1 MFFRTKKSPS
11 GTVTQL
17 VESFRNDEGQAR
29 QSIILSLGQAK
40 INEDIRRDVAK
51 VVETRLYHEPELLE
65 RPLTLEAAYWV
76 DRIVNTVQHNGTWT
90 PGRKRRAHQ
99 DNTSSEAIDGV
110 LSDKI
115 DHTHSTTLGPELL
128 ALHAWKQ
135 LNMPGLLETLGF
147 NQAQCDAAA
156 VSVVN
161 RLVAPCSEHF
171 MQTWLTTSS
180 LSDLLGSD
188 ILNFADDRYYRI
200 SDKLLA
206 AKDKIEAHLRHAQK
220 ARFNLQRTIIL
231 YDLTN
236 THFEGVCRHNPKA
249 KRGKNKQKRNDCPQV
264 VVGMVFDE
272 FGFELAH
279 QTFSGNTQDSTTLAF
294 LVNTLKK
301 LTDSDQELADAKPIV
316 VVDAGIATKDNLRR
330 LREEGFS
337 YLVNASRQQR
347 EVYADHFRDDSGF
360 EAVPGREKN
369 GRARAP
375 VLVKAIDHTFTE
387 EASDDPS
394 EASDSENAP
403 ETITERLV
411 LCKSDTRGDKERAMI
426 SKAEEKLLERLQKL
440 ATRIAKGQIKK
451 VSKIHEAIGRLR
463 SNNSRVV
470 RFYDIDF
477 QAAKK
482 PAKGEPSGVLHYT
495 RKDQLFADSQLVM
508 GCYVLR
514 TDQQDLPAEQL
525 WQLYITLV
533 LAEEGFRLLKTDLGL
548 RPNFHQIEDRVD
560 GHIFITVLAY
570 HVLTHILYTLRQR
583 GDTRGWHTVRCV
595 LQPHSYATLI
605 VPTVDGTVHR
615 IRKPGLPEASQAQI
629 YRHFDIDT
637 TALPQSKVI
646 ITPK

>member
-1 MFFRTKKSPS
+1 
-11 GTVTQL
+11 
-17 VESFRNDEGQAR
+17 
-29 QSIILSLGQAK
+29 
-40 INEDIRRDVAK
+40 
-51 VVETRLYHEPELLE
+51 
-65 RPLTLEAAYWV
+65 
-76 DRIVNTVQHNGTWT
+76 
-90 PGRKRRAHQ
+90 
-99 DNTSSEAIDGV
+99 
-110 LSDKI
+110 
-115 DHTHSTTLGPELL
+115 
-128 ALHAWKQ
+128 
-135 LNMPGLLETLGF
+135 
-147 NQAQCDAAA
+147 
-156 VSVVN
+156 
-161 RLVAPCSEHF
+161 
-171 MQTWLTTSS
+171 
-180 LSDLLGSD
+180 
-188 ILNFADDRYYRI
+188 
-200 SDKLLA
+200 
-206 AKDKIEAHLRHAQK
+206 
-220 ARFNLQRTIIL
+220 
-231 YDLTN
+231 
-236 THFEGVCRHNPKA
+236 
-249 KRGKNKQKRNDCPQV
+249 
-264 VVGMVFDE
+264 MVFDE

-301 LTDSDQELADAKPIV
+301 LTDSDQEF
-316 VVDAGIATKDNLRR
+316 GRR
-330 LREEGFS
+330 PSPLSSSMR
-337 YLVNASRQQR
+337 ASRPKTTCADCVKKALVTSSMPVGNSERSTPIIFATTAALRQCPVARKTAER
-347 EVYADHFRDDSGF
+347 EPQFWLKPS
-360 EAVPGREKN
+360 
-369 GRARAP
+369 
-375 VLVKAIDHTFTE
+375 IHTFTE

-570 HVLTHILYTLRQR
+570 TY
-583 GDTRGWHTVRCV
+583 
-595 LQPHSYATLI
+595 
-605 VPTVDGTVHR
+605 
-615 IRKPGLPEASQAQI
+615 
-629 YRHFDIDT
+629 
-637 TALPQSKVI
+637 
-646 ITPK
+646 